1 MPTPPPVP
9 AAQRYPVAIRDFVT
23 YLNQPWNSTKSITTP
38 NPNPPP
44 STLTTDLTLFLATV
58 NRDLQT
64 EILSLEKTIG
74 IRPFTVPRQATI
86 GKSIQWL
93 YSNTSPGRVD
103 ARGAINP
110 LPTPSH
116 THVHAQSAD
125 LKADD
130 HLQYTR
136 VDGTR
141 GFTRPVTA
149 PPGSHT
155 NSLITLAQAR
165 AAGLTAAQVQS
176 IINSSLATTSDYPI
190 TGPTAGRYLMAGGYY
205 NGSSDIYGNIWI
217 DFGACHFHRVL
228 SFVYMK
234 VPFPGGS
241 MLGWPAFQYMED
253 QLILLTLDNRGA
265 TIQFIEDIVV
275 DRSATVAM
283 TWIALGD

>member
-23 YLNQPWNSTKSITTP
+23 YLNQPWNTSKNLVTT

-44 STLTTDLTLFLATV
+44 ATITTDLTLFLAAV

-74 IRPFTVPRQATI
+74 IRPFTVPRNPTL

-93 YSNTSPGRVD
+93 YSQISPGSID

-116 THVHAQSAD
+116 THPHKQSAALD
-125 LKADD
+125 ADD
-130 HLQYTR
+130 HPQYMR

-141 GFTRPVTA
+141 GFTKPVTA
-149 PPGSHT
+149 PPGSHV
-155 NSLITLAQAR
+155 NNLITLSQAQG
-165 AAGLTAAQVQS
+165 AGLTAAQVQS
-176 IINSSLATTSDYPI
+176 IINSTLANTSDYPI
-190 TGPTAGRYLMAGGYY
+190 TGPTAGRWTMAGGYY
-205 NGSSDIYGNIWI
+205 YGPSDRYGNIWI
-217 DFGACHFHRVL
+217 DFNACNFHQVL

-234 VPFPGGS
+234 MPFPGGS
-241 MLGWPAFQYMED
+241 MLGWPAYQYMED

-283 TWIALGD
+283 TWIALGR